1 MINRIWWHNR
11 YRIYKYDIEQI
22 SKKKKKKYMY
32 LYVIHI
38 VLFIVLVVSYFISG
52 MFDLG
57 RILNSN
63 FNLFYIENLI
73 LNQTCIE

>member
-1 MINRIWWHNR
+1 
-11 YRIYKYDIEQI
+11 
-22 SKKKKKKYMY
+22 MY